1 MTRVPPHVPAPSAG
15 YHVLPVRT
23 IALIGLKPVRRHNL
37 RLRCRRWVI
46 FDRVQRGLSIPLRPK
61 SGHFRAPAFMSTR
74 PSTTL
79 ADFIHAVAFR
89 RFVFCSTGIAVVV
102 VERLVRRWR
111 GVRLA
116 GSAGAVD
123 H

>member
-1 MTRVPPHVPAPSAG
+1 MVEIGRVGVATGNAPIEQKISAYPSG
-15 YHVLPVRT
+15 
-23 IALIGLKPVRRHNL
+23 KPT
-37 RLRCRRWVI
+37 
-46 FDRVQRGLSIPLRPK
+46 
-61 SGHFRAPAFMSTR
+61 FMSTR